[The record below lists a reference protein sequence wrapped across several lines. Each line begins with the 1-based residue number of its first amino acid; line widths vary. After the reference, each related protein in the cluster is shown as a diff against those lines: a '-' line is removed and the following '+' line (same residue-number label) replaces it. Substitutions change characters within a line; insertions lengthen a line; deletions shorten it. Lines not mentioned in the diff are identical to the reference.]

1 MVYGL
6 LGRTLRHSYSPQIH
20 ALLGDYEYRLFEVE
34 PQDLEAFLKKR
45 EFGGINVTI
54 PYKKDVLPYLSGISD
69 NAKRIGAVNTI
80 IVKEDG
86 GLYGDNTD
94 YDGFL
99 CLVQKS
105 GFQVKGKKALV
116 LGTGGASLPISAVL
130 SDLGAR
136 EVVFISRSG
145 ENNYQNLSRHADA
158 DLIVNTTPV
167 GMYPNNLKAPLSL
180 SEFPN
185 LSGVLDIVYNPQKTK
200 LILDAERLGIPAY
213 SGLLMLVAQGKRA
226 AELFLGH
233 DIPDSE
239 TDRIF
244 KKLSTEMQNIV
255 LVGMPGCGKTTVGKA
270 LAEQL
275 NRPFFDADEEILKQ
289 TGKSA
294 EAWIEACGEAV
305 FRQKETEVLESL
317 CKQSGTVIAT
327 GGGAVTVPENA
338 DILRQNSIVFFINRD
353 VSALPVEGRPLSK
366 ATALSEMYEVRLP
379 LYRGVCDYKIA
390 ADDGVDAVVRR
401 ILEDLQLKIF
411 W

>member
-6 LGRTLRHSYSPQIH
+6 LGRTLGHSYSPQIH

-54 PYKKDVLPYLSGISD
+54 PYKKAVLPYLSGISE

-80 IVKEDG
+80 TVKEDG

-167 GMYPNNLKAPLSL
+167 GMYPNNLQAPLSL
-180 SEFPN
+180 SDFPS

-226 AELFLGH
+226 AELFLGQ

-270 LAEQL
+270 LAEKL
-275 NRPFFDADEEILKQ
+275 NRPFFDADEEILKR

-294 EAWIEACGEAV
+294 AAWIEACGEAV

-327 GGGAVTVPENA
+327 GGGAVTVPKNA

-353 VSALPVEGRPLSK
+353 IAALPTEGRPLSK
-366 ATALSEMYEVRLP
+366 ATALSEMFKVRLP
-379 LYRGVCDYKIA
+379 LYRGVCDKEIA
-390 ADDGVDAVVRR
+390 ADGSVQAVVRR
-401 ILEDLQLKIF
+401 ILEELQ
-411 W
+411 

>member
-6 LGRTLRHSYSPQIH
+6 LGRKLGHSYSPQIH

-99 CLVQKS
+99 RLVQKS

-200 LILDAERLGIPAY
+200 LILDAERFGIPAY

-366 ATALSEMYEVRLP
+366 VTALSEMYKVRLP
-379 LYRGVCDYKIA
+379 LYRGVCDYEIA
-390 ADDGVDAVVRR
+390 ADDGVGTVVRR
-401 ILEDLQLKIF
+401 ILEDLQ
-411 W
+411 

>member
-99 CLVQKS
+99 RLVQKS

-158 DLIVNTTPV
+158 DFIVNTTPV

-180 SEFPN
+180 SEFPK

-275 NRPFFDADEEILKQ
+275 NRPFFDADEEILKR

-379 LYRGVCDYKIA
+379 LYRSVCDYEIA
-390 ADDGVDAVVRR
+390 ADGSVEAVVRR
-401 ILEDLQLKIF
+401 ILEELQ
-411 W
+411 

>member
-180 SEFPN
+180 SEFPK

-275 NRPFFDADEEILKQ
+275 NRPFFDADEEILKR

-379 LYRGVCDYKIA
+379 LYRGVCDYEIA

-401 ILEDLQLKIF
+401 ILEDLQ
-411 W
+411 

>member
-80 IVKEDG
+80 IVEEDG

-275 NRPFFDADEEILKQ
+275 NRPFFDADEEILKR

-379 LYRGVCDYKIA
+379 MYRSVCDYEIA
-390 ADDGVDAVVRR
+390 ADGSVEAVVRR
-401 ILEDLQLKIF
+401 ILEELQ
-411 W
+411 

>member
-99 CLVQKS
+99 RLVQKS

-180 SEFPN
+180 SEFPK

-270 LAEQL
+270 LAKQL
-275 NRPFFDADEEILKQ
+275 NRPFFDADEEILKR

-379 LYRGVCDYKIA
+379 LYRGVCDYEIA

-401 ILEDLQLKIF
+401 ILEDLQ
-411 W
+411 

>member
-275 NRPFFDADEEILKQ
+275 DRPFFDADEEILKR

-353 VSALPVEGRPLSK
+353 ISALPVEGRPLSK

-379 LYRGVCDYKIA
+379 MYRSVCDYEIA
-390 ADDGVDAVVRR
+390 ADGSVEAVVRR
-401 ILEDLQLKIF
+401 ILEELQ
-411 W
+411 

>member
-136 EVVFISRSG
+136 EIVFISRSG

-275 NRPFFDADEEILKQ
+275 NRPFFDADEEILKR

-379 LYRGVCDYKIA
+379 MYRGVCD
-390 ADDGVDAVVRR
+390 
-401 ILEDLQLKIF
+401 
-411 W
+411 

>member
-180 SEFPN
+180 SEFPK

-255 LVGMPGCGKTTVGKA
+255 LVGMPGCGKTTVGKS

-379 LYRGVCDYKIA
+379 LYRGVCDYEIA

-401 ILEDLQLKIF
+401 ILEDLQ
-411 W
+411 

>member
-86 GLYGDNTD
+86 ELYGDNTD

-99 CLVQKS
+99 RLVQKS

-158 DLIVNTTPV
+158 DFIVNTTPV

-275 NRPFFDADEEILKQ
+275 NRPFFDADEEILKR

-379 LYRGVCDYKIA
+379 LYRGVCDYEIA

-401 ILEDLQLKIF
+401 ILEDLQ
-411 W
+411 

>member
-255 LVGMPGCGKTTVGKA
+255 LVGMPGCGKTTLGKS

-379 LYRGVCDYKIA
+379 LYRGVCDYEIA

-401 ILEDLQLKIF
+401 ILEDLQ
-411 W
+411 

>member
-275 NRPFFDADEEILKQ
+275 NRPFFDADEEILKR

-294 EAWIEACGEAV
+294 EAWIEACGEAM

-327 GGGAVTVPENA
+327 GGGAVTVLENA

-379 LYRGVCDYKIA
+379 LYRGVCDYEIA

-401 ILEDLQLKIF
+401 ILEDLQ
-411 W
+411 